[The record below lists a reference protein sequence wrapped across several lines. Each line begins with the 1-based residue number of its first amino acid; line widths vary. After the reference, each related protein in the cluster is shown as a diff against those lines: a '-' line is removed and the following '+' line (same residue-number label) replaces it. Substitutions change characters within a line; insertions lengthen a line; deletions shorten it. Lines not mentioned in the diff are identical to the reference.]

1 MVVAHFTIGG
11 GGMGHFGVIGYS
23 GMCKIELWV
32 KSQFPQ
38 FFAGSALL
46 APPGYVKKSQN
57 EM

>member
-1 MVVAHFTIGG
+1 
-11 GGMGHFGVIGYS
+11 MGHFGVIGYS